1 MNGKKL
7 LEKALLARR
16 QGIINLLIFLV
27 WEFVI
32 KIGSIL
38 FLFYLFITFL
48 FDFKRVQVLGIGESI
63 KEVATDSLLVL
74 IVMGLLPALIGGIC
88 VEYFYRKYK

>member
-1 MNGKKL
+1 MNSKKL

-16 QGIINLLIFLV
+16 QGIINLIIFLV

-48 FDFKRVQVLGIGESI
+48 FDSKRVQTLGISESI
-63 KEVATDSLLVL
+63 KEVATDSILIL

-88 VEYFYRKYK
+88 IEILYRRYK